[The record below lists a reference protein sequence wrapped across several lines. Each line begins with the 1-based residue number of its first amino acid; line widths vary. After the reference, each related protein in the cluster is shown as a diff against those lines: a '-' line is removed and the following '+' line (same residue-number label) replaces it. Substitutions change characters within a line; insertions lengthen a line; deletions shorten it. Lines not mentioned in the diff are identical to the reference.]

1 MQSSQDKTMQVS
13 KSKKNQEDFTC
24 LDNIAFPEKENLV
37 QELAFPDPKI
47 CTSSE
52 LYLHTTSDC
61 IVDTDSKVVFLRR
74 NGILD
79 LGTYFNSFSIDKWK
93 KYTCLSKISI
103 LLRIKGK
110 FKLDV
115 YTFVS
120 YSGAQNTGLGTRNTV
135 FQRQLQSI
143 SLGEYTEAIIDLDIS
158 NLSGLLCFRLEA
170 LSEHCCFS
178 GGVYTSSQ
186 SPINN
191 ISLALVTCTYKREL
205 MVQKTA
211 LSIEKCFSAGLS
223 SRNQPELFIIDNGN
237 TLEKFTESPNVHIIP
252 NKNSGGSG
260 GFARGMIEVLDKEKF
275 SHLILMDDDIVVD
288 PISISRVISFLEYSQ
303 NTELPIAGTM
313 IKLEEQYRLHE
324 SGASVDFFRG
334 FVPMKQ
340 GLDLRDLTAV
350 ASSDIEEYVMFG
362 GWWFYC
368 VSTQQLA
375 NNGMPYPFFLR
386 LDDAEYGMRLSQTT
400 ITLNGCCVW
409 HESFLAKEKPATVYY
424 YTRNLLIVLSKYFRD
439 VKTLDVIKLITRDT
453 IRNLFMY
460 RYENAKF
467 ILRGVKDFLDGPD
480 GMKNRDPEVNNKEL
494 MSSQREVSCNKY
506 QDVFIASKY
515 NESINQTESKIH
527 RLFRIL
533 SFNGHFLPD
542 FLLKPASSPLS
553 SGFRILP
560 ILPSRPLNLFRSK
573 KALYYDIPTR
583 TGYMVAFSRVE
594 CFQILLNLVTTMFML
609 VLRFPKLR
617 KEYARSFDE
626 LTTINFWKEYLNL
639 EVQSSRLED

>member
-1 MQSSQDKTMQVS
+1 MQSSQDKIMQAS
-13 KSKKNQEDFTC
+13 TSRSTQEDFVS
-24 LDNIAFPEKENLV
+24 LDNIALPEKENLV

-47 CTSSE
+47 CTSPE
-52 LYLHTTSDC
+52 LYLHTTPDC

-93 KYTCLSKISI
+93 KYTCVSKISI
-103 LLRIKGK
+103 LLRLKGK
-110 FKLDV
+110 FKLDA
-115 YTFVS
+115 YTFVA
-120 YSGAQNTGLGTRNTV
+120 YSGTKSTV
-135 FQRQLQSI
+135 YQRQLQSI
-143 SLGEYTEAIIDLDIS
+143 ALDEYTEGLIDLDIS

-170 LSEHCCFS
+170 LSDRCCFA
-178 GGVYTSSQ
+178 GGSYTSKQ

-260 GFARGMIEVLDKEKF
+260 GFARGMIEVLDKGKF

-303 NTELPIAGTM
+303 NTELPISGAM

-324 SGASVDFFRG
+324 SGASVDFFKG
-334 FVPMKQ
+334 FTPLKH
-340 GLDLRDLTAV
+340 GLDLRELAEV
-350 ASSDIEEYVMFG
+350 SLSDTEEHVMFG

-368 VSTQQLA
+368 VST
-375 NNGMPYPFFLR
+375 NEIVDNGMPYPFFLR
-386 LDDAEYGMRLSQTT
+386 LDDAEYGMRLAQAT

-424 YTRNLLIVLSKYFRD
+424 YTRNLLIVLSKYFKEVNVLDIVKLLSRD
-439 VKTLDVIKLITRDT
+439 VVRH
-453 IRNLFMY
+453 LFMY
-460 RYENAKF
+460 RYENANF
-467 ILRGVKDFLDGPD
+467 ILLGVKDFFDGPN
-480 GMKNRDPEVNNKEL
+480 GMKNRDPEFKNKEL
-494 MSSQREVSCNKY
+494 MATKRESSSNQFQNL
-506 QDVFIASKY
+506 FLNTKY
-515 NESINQTESKIH
+515 NESLNQTESRIH

-533 SFNGHFLPD
+533 SFNGHFLPN
-542 FLLKPASSPLS
+542 FLLKSANSPLS

-560 ILPSRPLNLFRSK
+560 ILPSRPLNIFRSK

-594 CFQILLNLVTTMFML
+594 CFQILLNLLTTMFML

-626 LTTINFWKEYLNL
+626 LTTIDFWKEYLNL
-639 EVQSSRLED
+639 EVQSSHLED